1 MEESHDIKMAV
12 IAGASNA
19 LNQKR
24 KNFRL
29 SDEEILKDITA
40 NVNSI
45 IAQIDKGWLALVYTL
60 SNYHNSLFI
69 S

>member
-45 IAQIDKGWLALVYTL
+45 IAQIDKG
-60 SNYHNSLFI
+60 
-69 S
+69 